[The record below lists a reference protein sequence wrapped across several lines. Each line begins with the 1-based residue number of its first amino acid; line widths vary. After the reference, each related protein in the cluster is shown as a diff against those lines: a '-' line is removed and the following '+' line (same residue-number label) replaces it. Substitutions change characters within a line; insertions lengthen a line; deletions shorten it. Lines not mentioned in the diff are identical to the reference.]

1 MDSTQTV
8 TYIGVDISKETLEV
22 CLPSG
27 KRRFPFTPSGMTS
40 LRKAFP
46 KEGIPHVIC
55 EATGGYEK
63 ALLEDLW
70 EHGIAVSLVNA
81 SRVRHFAKS
90 EGLKA
95 KSDPIDAHIL
105 ARFGE
110 EKKPRRCD
118 PPTPVRK
125 KMIELLDRRA
135 QLSDMIT
142 QEKNR
147 TQKAPA
153 SLRKSYLRV
162 LKTLEQELN
171 TTDRELEK
179 CVGSDETLKRN
190 DELFCSVKG
199 IGSVTSWS
207 ILAYLGDITQFGRN
221 QLVALVGVAPF
232 DQDSGTHKGRRR
244 IEGGRAKVRRALYM
258 AAQSAAAHN
267 PVIKPYVARLKER
280 QKPHKV
286 ALTAAMRKII
296 IHLHSIAKNQELSL
310 A

>member
-1 MDSTQTV
+1 MDSKKTV
-8 TYIGVDISKETLEV
+8 TYIGVDISKESLEV

-27 KRRFPFTPSGMTS
+27 KRTLPFTPSGMLS
-40 LRKAFP
+40 LGKALRSL
-46 KEGIPHVIC
+46 ESPHVIC

-70 EHGIAVSLVNA
+70 ENGIAVSLVNA
-81 SRVRHFAKS
+81 SRVRNFAKS

-95 KSDPIDAHIL
+95 KSDPIDAHVL
-105 ARFGE
+105 TRFGE
-110 EKKPRRCD
+110 EKRPRRCD
-118 PPTPVRK
+118 PPTPERK

-135 QLSDMIT
+135 QLSDMIA

-147 TQKAPA
+147 AQKAPP
-153 SLRKSYLRV
+153 SLEESYLQV
-162 LKTLEQELN
+162 LNTLEQELER
-171 TTDRELEK
+171 TDQQLEK
-179 CVGSDETLKRN
+179 CVRSNETLRKN
-190 DELFCSVKG
+190 DELFRSVKG
-199 IGSVTSWS
+199 IGAVTSWS

-286 ALTAAMRKII
+286 ALTAAMRKMI
-296 IHLHSIAKNQELSL
+296 IHLHSIAKKQKLSL

>member
-1 MDSTQTV
+1 MDSSQTV

-27 KRRFPFTPSGMTS
+27 KRTIPYTPSGMAS
-40 LRKAFP
+40 LRRALGSL
-46 KEGIPHVIC
+46 ESPHVIC

-70 EHGIAVSLVNA
+70 EHGLPVSLVNA
-81 SRVRHFAKS
+81 SRVRNFAKS

-95 KSDPIDAHIL
+95 KSDPIDAHVL
-105 ARFGE
+105 TRFGE

-118 PPTPVRK
+118 PPTPERR
-125 KMIELLDRRA
+125 KMIELLDRRT
-135 QLSDMIT
+135 QLSDMIA

-147 TQKAPA
+147 AQKAPP
-153 SLRKSYLRV
+153 SLKKSYLRV
-162 LKTLEQELN
+162 LRTLEKELDR
-171 TTDRELEK
+171 TDQDLEK
-179 CVGSDETLKRN
+179 CVRSDESLQKN
-190 DELFCSVKG
+190 DELFRSVKG

-207 ILAYLGDITQFGRN
+207 ILAYLGDITQFSRN

-232 DQDSGTHKGRRR
+232 DADSGTHRGRRR
-244 IEGGRAKVRRALYM
+244 IEGGRAKVRRTLYM

-280 QKPHKV
+280 NKPHKV

-296 IHLHSIAKNQELSL
+296 IHLHSIAKNQNLSL